1 VSECSG
7 ILEVPNKGPAFLRQK
22 SLTFARGNRDE
33 KVSPN
38 LVRQLGLREGVEV
51 TGQADPKGN
60 VTAITEING
69 LAPEVWARVPEFN
82 GLTVI
87 QPNRRLILSDTE
99 AVDSMRILDLFVPA
113 GKGQRG
119 LIVAPPK
126 AGKTRLLQELAHAIS
141 VHHPEVELLV
151 MLIDERPEEVTD
163 MRRTIRGEVYAS
175 SSDSEG
181 AQHLRLAKLVLEYAR
196 RKVEAGKDV
205 VLLIDSLTRLGR
217 AFNVH
222 QRGSG
227 RTLSGGLDS
236 RALEIPRRIFGS
248 ARQIEHGGSLTI
260 LATALI
266 ETGSRLDELIFQ
278 EFKGTGNMELVLS
291 RELADLRI
299 FPAIDLNK
307 SGTRKEELLFGD
319 ATEAHYQVR
328 RAITRLL
335 PTDAMPVVKK
345 WLEQFPTNAALVDN
359 VSKLAKIPSR

>member
-1 VSECSG
+1 MNECSG
-7 ILEVPNKGPAFLRQK
+7 ILEIPNKGPAFLRQK
-22 SLTFARGNRDE
+22 SLTMAVGPRDP

-38 LVRQLGLREGVEV
+38 LVKQLSLREGVEV

-60 VTAITEING
+60 VTAITQVNG
-69 LAPEVWARVPEFN
+69 LAPEVWIRRTEFN
-82 GLTVI
+82 ALTVI
-87 QPNRRLILSDTE
+87 QPNRRLILSE
-99 AVDSMRILDLFVPA
+99 QEPVESMRIMDLFVPA

-141 VHHPEVELLV
+141 THHPEVDLLV

-163 MRRTIRGEVYAS
+163 MRRSIRGEVFAS

-196 RKVEAGKDV
+196 RKVEAGNDV

-319 ATEAHYQVR
+319 LTDAHHDLR
-328 RAITRLL
+328 RAVTRLL
-335 PTDAMPVVKK
+335 PTDSVPVVKK
-345 WLEQFPTNAALVDN
+345 WLEQFPTNAGLLDHA
-359 VSKLAKIPSR
+359 SKLAKIPSR